1 MFAYEKSGSIGH
13 ILVLAG
19 LWLVNILIVIF
30 GSPFLL
36 FKKMQE
42 LFFKA
47 TKKSQPKSA
56 TNQNSAQYFPCRID
70 SKL

>member
-1 MFAYEKSGSIGH
+1 MFAYEKSSSIGH

-19 LWLVNILIVIF
+19 LWFVNILIVIF

-36 FKKMQE
+36 FKKTQE

-56 TNQNSAQYFPCRID
+56 TNQKSAQYFPCRID
-70 SKL
+70 SNL